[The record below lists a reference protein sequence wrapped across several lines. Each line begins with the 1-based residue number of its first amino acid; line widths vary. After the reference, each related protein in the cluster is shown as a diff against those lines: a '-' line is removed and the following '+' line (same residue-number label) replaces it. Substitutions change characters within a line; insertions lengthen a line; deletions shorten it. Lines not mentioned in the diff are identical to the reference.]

1 MGRRAGCL
9 PVPCSFCR
17 SLEWFNLED
26 GEEIRTM
33 SPVVVAPTHNEAKNL
48 LKLMGQAMALP
59 GFQAG
64 R

>member
-1 MGRRAGCL
+1 
-9 PVPCSFCR
+9 
-17 SLEWFNLED
+17 
-26 GEEIRTM
+26 M
-33 SPVVVAPTHNEAKNL
+33 SPVVVAPTNNEAKNL